1 MNYLV
6 DIYVWIYVRV
16 QKRNFLH
23 KRNERN
29 KINLRSSERPLTS
42 DEIKL
47 KNAGILRMRRASFK
61 LPSFIFIRFSVL
73 RTLHIFN

>member
-6 DIYVWIYVRV
+6 DIYVWIYVHV

-47 KNAGILRMRRASFK
+47 KNAGIL
-61 LPSFIFIRFSVL
+61 
-73 RTLHIFN
+73 